1 MLRKSLLLLAIMA
14 LLLTSASVVLAQ
26 GGKLIDI
33 YDEDADVWLPK
44 FDDGRVNALD
54 IDAPVAIFYD
64 REAVVKLDENG
75 DWVWD
80 QDMIVFEDVVVSL
93 ELWARLPGHE
103 TFQLISCCPI
113 DELNATVNA
122 ATEDLIL
129 MQRDG
134 YTFGYSVSGYF
145 WVTGPDGYYFY
156 WEK

>member
-26 GGKLIDI
+26 GGKVVNVYIE
-33 YDEDADVWLPK
+33 DEEVWLPM
-44 FDDGRVNALD
+44 FPDGRINAFD
-54 IDAPVAIFYD
+54 IDAPIAIFYE
-64 REAVVKLDENG
+64 REAVQKLDENG
-75 DWVWD
+75 DWEWND
-80 QDMIVFEDVVVSL
+80 GMIVYEDVLVSL
-93 ELWARLPGHE
+93 DLWAKLPGYE
-103 TFQLISCCPI
+103 TFQKISCCPI
-113 DELNATVNA
+113 NELNATVNA